1 MIHTHRYMYVCV
13 CVHFFIYMCIFV
25 HISMHASITRD
36 LKCPFHFEHLK
47 EQSKVALRATTKNLN
62 ALTFKRR
69 TAEQVDESMF
79 ILAEPTNTHA

>member
-1 MIHTHRYMYVCV
+1 
-13 CVHFFIYMCIFV
+13 
-25 HISMHASITRD
+25 MHASITRD

-79 ILAEPTNTHA
+79 ILAEPTNTRLKFECTVAIPPNNTTVYDQ